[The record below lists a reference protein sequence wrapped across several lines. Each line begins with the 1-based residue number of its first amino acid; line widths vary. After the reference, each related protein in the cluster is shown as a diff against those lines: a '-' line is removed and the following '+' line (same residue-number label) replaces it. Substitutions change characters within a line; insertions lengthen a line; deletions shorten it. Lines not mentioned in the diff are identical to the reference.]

1 MEGWREDPELGGT
14 TAGSRGPR
22 QSTVGIAEM
31 NTGASTVGIAEVNTG
46 AAQGGDLQ
54 RTRGTKKGSWTR
66 RHQADGA
73 QSHDDLTRAVMESTL
88 TNYIQISLF
97 KSKQNNYLS
106 LPSLFAFKTFLNP

>member
-73 QSHDDLTRAVMESTL
+73 QSHDDLTRAVMEATL
-88 TNYIQISLF
+88 TNYI
-97 KSKQNNYLS
+97 
-106 LPSLFAFKTFLNP
+106 

>member
-46 AAQGGDLQ
+46 AAQGGDSQ
-54 RTRGTKKGSWTR
+54 RTRGTEKGSWTR
-66 RHQADGA
+66 RQQAEGA
-73 QSHDDLTRAVMESTL
+73 QSHDDLTRALLES
-88 TNYIQISLF
+88 
-97 KSKQNNYLS
+97 
-106 LPSLFAFKTFLNP
+106 